1 MSKQDGCLPRT
12 ASDLERKF
20 GFSQTF
26 KELSML
32 ISEAETSARRANEA
46 YAAVD
51 QKHIIYLLTNGG
63 QTKGIYLDDKGN
75 VLFNATY
82 IMSGEVGDNRIP
94 TSIARV
100 SQIPTLLSQLE
111 NDKKFLDEAGVQTVV
126 LAMELTV
133 KAENVDGQLSYG
145 QLPSGVALSSEIPKA
160 TSELANDSGFITE
173 AEATTAANNA
183 ISASTVISGQAQRI
197 AALEAKVQ
205 TLETTVSGL
214 STTIA
219 DLTARLEAL
228 EGASTT

>member
-51 QKHIIYLLTNGG
+51 QAHIIYLLTNGG

-75 VLFNATY
+75 VLFNANY

-100 SQIPTLLSQLE
+100 SQIPTLLSQLD
-111 NDKKFLDEAGVQTVV
+111 NDKKFLDEAGVQSVV
-126 LAMELTV
+126 LAMELFV
-133 KAENVDGQLSYG
+133 KAENVNGQLSYG

-160 TSELANDSGFITE
+160 TSELTNDSGFITE
-173 AEATTAANNA
+173 AEATAAANNA

-197 AALEAKVQ
+197 AALETKVQ

>member
-51 QKHIIYLLTNGG
+51 QAHIIYLLTNGG
-63 QTKGIYLDDKGN
+63 QTGGIYLDDKGN

-82 IMSGEVGDNRIP
+82 IMSGEVGVNRIP

-100 SQIPTLLSQLE
+100 EQIPTLLSQLD
-111 NDKKFLDEAGVQTVV
+111 NDKLFLDEAGVKTVV
-126 LAMELTV
+126 LGMELSV
-133 KAENVDGQLSYG
+133 KAENVVG
-145 QLPSGVALSSEIPKA
+145 LSSKMPKA
-160 TSELANDSGFITE
+160 TSELTNDSGFITG

-183 ISASTVISGQAQRI
+183 ISASTIISGQAQRI
-197 AALEAKVQ
+197 TALETKVQ

-214 STTIA
+214 NTTIA